1 MKKFIMKLWK
11 TPMAVIFLVITIFY
25 GFSALGKPTEI
36 NRFAVVTAIGIDE
49 FADGENEFELSFLTF
64 IPIAEQT
71 FTETYKVITA
81 KGRSFVEAIDYAGQY
96 LGREI
101 GLSHLR
107 TVVLNEE
114 LFKYDVTK
122 ILDYL
127 TREKEVPSSTKLLA
141 TNASAKDFLSAM
153 QKLDMES
160 SLKVSEMIDFNKRYV
175 TATDASLEHF
185 FKGYFSPTRTSIIPI
200 FGLEQ
205 NEDKGI
211 SVSNTESQGGS
222 GGAQGG
228 SNGGQAG
235 EGENITYNIVNGGD
249 ALIFKNGFLTKEIS
263 ADDMKNINY
272 FRGNF
277 STGALTIEDF
287 KGEPFK
293 NANLTFNI
301 YDKKIK
307 KKVVFEN
314 GIPVFYTDI
323 KFTVV
328 LNGVEEDNGMFD
340 ENVDLYLITNK
351 AASAIEK
358 KVKQNM
364 ADGLA
369 VMRGE
374 KADLADFYTKMYNTD
389 KKAFKRFLDSL
400 DDKDDY
406 LSHVMFK
413 TRVRVYSR

>member
-1 MKKFIMKLWK
+1 MKRFIAKIWK
-11 TPMAVIFLVITIFY
+11 TPMVMIFVFITVFY

-36 NRFAVVTAIGIDE
+36 NRFAVVTAIGIDSSK
-49 FADGENEFELSFLTF
+49 NESDQYELSFLTF

-81 KGRSFVEAIDYAGQY
+81 SGESFVEAIDYAGQY
-96 LGREI
+96 LGREV

-114 LFKYDVTK
+114 LLQGDVTK

-127 TREKEVPSSTKLLA
+127 TREKEVPSSTKLIA
-141 TNASAKDFLSAM
+141 TNSSAKDFLNAM

-160 SLKVSEMIDFNKRYV
+160 SIKVSEMVDFNHRYI
-175 TATDASLEHF
+175 TSTDASLETF
-185 FKGYFSPTRTSIIPI
+185 FKGYFSPTQTSIIPI
-200 FGLEQ
+200 FALEE

-211 SVSNTESQGGS
+211 SVSNTESQSGGS
-222 GGAQGG
+222 DTQGG
-228 SNGGQAG
+228 SNGGQTG
-235 EGENITYNIVNGGD
+235 EGENVSYNIVNGGES
-249 ALIFKNGFLTKEIS
+249 LLFKNGFLTKQIS
-263 ADDMKNINY
+263 PQDMKNINY

-277 STGALTIEDF
+277 STGALTIENF
-287 KGEPFK
+287 SGAPFE
-293 NANLTFNI
+293 NADLTFNI
-301 YDKKIK
+301 YDKKMK

-314 GIPVFYTDI
+314 GIPVFYVDL

-328 LNGVEEDNGMFD
+328 LNGVEEDSGMFD

-351 AASAIEK
+351 AAGEIEK
-358 KVKQNM
+358 RVKSNM

-369 VMRGE
+369 VMREE
-374 KADLADFYTKMYNTD
+374 KADIADFYTKMYNTD
-389 KKAFKRFLDSL
+389 KKSFKRFLDSL

-406 LSHVMFK
+406 LNHVLFK

>member
-1 MKKFIMKLWK
+1 MKRYLKKMWH
-11 TPMAVIFLVITIFY
+11 TPMAMIFVFIAVFY
-25 GFSALGKPTEI
+25 GFGALGKEAEI
-36 NRFAVVTAIGIDE
+36 NRFAVVTAIGIDGSKDE
-49 FADGENEFELSFLTF
+49 SGQYELSFLTF

-81 KGRSFVEAIDYAGQY
+81 KGESFVEAIDFAGQY
-96 LGREI
+96 LGRQV

-114 LFKYDVTK
+114 LLQGDVTK

-127 TREKEVPSSTKLLA
+127 TREKEVPSSTKLIA
-141 TNASAKDFLSAM
+141 TNASAKDFLNAV

-160 SLKVSEMIDFNKRYV
+160 SIKVSEMVDFNQKYI
-175 TATDASLEHF
+175 TATDASLEKF
-185 FKGYFSPTRTSIIPI
+185 FKGYFSPTKTSIIPI

-222 GGAQGG
+222 GGSGG
-228 SNGGQAG
+228 ENGGQTG
-235 EGENITYNIVNGGD
+235 EGENVSYNIVNGGES
-249 ALIFKNGFLTKEIS
+249 LIFKNGYLTKQIS
-263 ADDMKNINY
+263 AQDMKNINY

-277 STGALTIEDF
+277 SSGSLNIEDF
-287 KGEPFK
+287 DGMPFE
-293 NANLTFNI
+293 NADLTFDI
-301 YDKKIK
+301 YDKKMK

-314 GIPVFYTDI
+314 GIPVFYVDL

-328 LNGVEEDNGMFD
+328 LNGVEQDGGMFD
-340 ENVDLYLITNK
+340 KNVDLYNITSK
-351 AASAIEK
+351 AAGEIERK
-358 KVKQNM
+358 IKSNM

-369 VMRGE
+369 VMREE

-389 KKAFKRFLDSL
+389 KKSFERFLENL
-400 DDKDDY
+400 DDRDDY
-406 LSHVMFK
+406 LGSVIFK
-413 TRVRVYSR
+413 TRVRVYAR